1 MAEPVTLGEMLIFIA
16 RKFNKS
22 FPIVPIQARLYL
34 ELPIVI
40 QLHNKY
46 IRSKINVFIQ

>member
-1 MAEPVTLGEMLIFIA
+1 MAEPVTLGEMFIFIA
-16 RKFNKS
+16 MKFNKS
-22 FPIVPIQARLYL
+22 FPIAPRFYL

-46 IRSKINVFIQ
+46 IRSEINEFIQ